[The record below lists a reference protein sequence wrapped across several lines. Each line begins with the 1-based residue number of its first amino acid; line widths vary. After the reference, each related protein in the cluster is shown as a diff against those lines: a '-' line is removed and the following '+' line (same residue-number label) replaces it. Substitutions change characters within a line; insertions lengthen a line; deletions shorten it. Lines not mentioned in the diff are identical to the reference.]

1 MVVIIE
7 DVQELVVLVAVHIEL
22 VELLGEHDVLIGGQG
37 VAELGGTELVV
48 VLELHLQV
56 GQEAGDASEVVG
68 IGVETLVRTPNG
80 GIVLLVMARDDQ
92 LVDGESALKSVN
104 RLGGCRTGPRPS
116 GSTSETA
123 DFCFSCQTS

>member
-1 MVVIIE
+1 M
-7 DVQELVVLVAVHIEL
+7 
-22 VELLGEHDVLIGGQG
+22 
-37 VAELGGTELVV
+37 AELGGADLVV

-68 IGVETLVRTPNG
+68 IGVETLVRTPDG

-104 RLGGCRTGPRPS
+104 RLGEEIGVEDAEQDVALAPRHL

-123 DFCFSCQTS
+123 EICSSCQTS